1 MMMLGN
7 NYGGLII
14 KIKTNDIPG
23 FLNDL
28 KTKWN
33 AFNPQGPLSYTFLD
47 DNFAALYASELRT
60 QQIFSAFAV
69 IAIIIAGL
77 GLFGLSAFVIEQ
89 RTKEI
94 GIRKVLGAS
103 VQNIL
108 LLVSREFLSLV
119 VIAFFIAVP
128 VAYWAMHQWLQGY
141 AYRIDIGAGIFIIAG
156 FSTVLIAVITIS
168 FQSVKAAIANPVKS
182 LRTE

>member
-1 MMMLGN
+1 MLLGH

-14 KIKTNDIPG
+14 KIKTTNVIG

-28 KTKWN
+28 KNKWN
-33 AFNPQGPLSYTFLD
+33 SYNPQGPLSYTFLD
-47 DNFAALYASELRT
+47 DKFASLYTSELQT
-60 QQIFSAFAV
+60 QKIFSVFAI

-103 VQNIL
+103 VQNVL
-108 LLVSREFLSLV
+108 LLVSKEFLSLV
-119 VIAFFIAVP
+119 IIAFIISIP
-128 VAYWAMHQWLQGY
+128 VTYWAMHKWLENY
-141 AYRIDIGAGIFIIAG
+141 AYRINISIGIFAIAG
-156 FSTVLIAVITIS
+156 FAALLIALLTVS
-168 FQSVKAAIANPVKS
+168 FQAIKAALSNPVKS